1 MDLVSSFTN
10 EVVRKALDGYSA
22 RHTAIASNLA
32 NVDTPGYRKKSV
44 NFEGQLNKAIDKHYR
59 NNPVQ
64 QADNDEALPLKVS
77 RQVKHIAPNP
87 VINTL
92 DDVSP
97 QMIESEGTLS
107 KNDGNSVDVETEMV
121 VLAENTQQYVALNNI
136 QGRMLRSIKGVIQ
149 NSGG

>member
-10 EVVRKALDGYSA
+10 EVVRKALDGYST

-44 NFEGQLNKAIDKHYR
+44 SFEGQLSKAIDKHYR

-77 RQVKHIAPNP
+77 RQAKHIAPNP
-87 VINTL
+87 VINTI
-92 DDVSP
+92 DDVEP
-97 QMIESEGTLS
+97 MMTEAEGTLNR
-107 KNDGNSVDVETEMV
+107 NDRNSVDVESEMV
-121 VLAENTQQYVALNNI
+121 SLAKNTQYYVALNNI